1 VFFYLLWLLR
11 VCLRLFVVVL
21 SPAVLLLVLWLEQ
34 LMVLVWG
41 VMTVVLDQLTV
52 LVCGFLLLLVL
63 GLMVVVSFGVLDQA
77 GAFLELL
84 VRAHQELEEEA
95 FLEAGLLVEL
105 QQDH

>member
-1 VFFYLLWLLR
+1 M
-11 VCLRLFVVVL
+11 FVVVL

-41 VMTVVLDQLTV
+41 VLRVLVLDQLTV
-52 LVCGFLLLLVL
+52 LICGVLLLLVL

-84 VRAHQELEEEA
+84 VLSHHELEEEA
-95 FLEAGLLVEL
+95 FLEAGLLVVEL